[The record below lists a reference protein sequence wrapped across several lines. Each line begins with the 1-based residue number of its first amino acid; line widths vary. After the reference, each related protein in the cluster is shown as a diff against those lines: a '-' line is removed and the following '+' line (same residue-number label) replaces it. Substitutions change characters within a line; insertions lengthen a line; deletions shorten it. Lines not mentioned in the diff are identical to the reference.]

1 MLSGAM
7 AISAAKPATTPDAAL
22 QFERADFG
30 AMAPSRCAKCERPL
44 SRSYWGVNG
53 QAVCD
58 GCREALV
65 RLLASGGGF
74 GRFLRASAFGALGGL
89 AGTLVYCVVLALT
102 GYEFSLLAILV
113 GWLVGAGVRAGS
125 RGRGGFA
132 YQALAIVLTYSAIVS
147 AYIPMMVSEL
157 REHAHAHATAATP
170 GDGATAGPDRVAP
183 AAAVPDATA
192 APDEAARPDPL
203 AMALAY
209 ALLFA
214 FACALPFLGGASNLL
229 GLLII
234 AIGLHQAWAM
244 NRRLHLD
251 VTGPHAIAPSHA

>member
-1 MLSGAM
+1 M
-7 AISAAKPATTPDAAL
+7 AITAAKPKTTPDAAL

-30 AMAPSRCAKCERPL
+30 AMAPSRCAKCEKPL
-44 SRSYWGVNG
+44 SGSYWGVNG

-58 GCREALV
+58 GCREALA
-65 RLLASGGGF
+65 RLLEPGGGF
-74 GRFLRASAFGALGGL
+74 GRFVRASVFGALGRL
-89 AGTLVYCVVLALT
+89 AGTLVYCAVLAFT

-113 GWLVGAGVRAGS
+113 GWLVGAGVRAGA

-132 YQALAIVLTYSAIVS
+132 YQALAVVLTYSAIVS

-157 REHAHAHATAATP
+157 REHAPAHATAATP
-170 GDGATAGPDRVAP
+170 GDAAAPRPDHVAP
-183 AAAVPDATA
+183 AAVAPDATA
-192 APDEAARPDPL
+192 RPDETDLPRPL

-209 ALLFA
+209 VLLFA
-214 FACALPFLGGASNLL
+214 FACALPFLAGASNLL

-244 NRRLHLD
+244 NRRMQLD
-251 VTGPHAIAPSHA
+251 VTGPHAIAASHA